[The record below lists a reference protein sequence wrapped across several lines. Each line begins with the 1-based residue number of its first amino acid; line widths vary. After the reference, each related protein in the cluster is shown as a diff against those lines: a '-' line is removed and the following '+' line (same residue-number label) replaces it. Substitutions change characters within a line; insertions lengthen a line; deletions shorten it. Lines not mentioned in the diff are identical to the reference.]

1 MAVNN
6 STMELATGGVDGSVD
21 LWACGEW
28 TKTLSF
34 KTKLGGQ
41 VLSLKFGELK
51 TAKPLLMVSSYFQS
65 MFILK
70 V

>member
-6 STMELATGGVDGSVD
+6 ITMELATGGMDGSVD
-21 LWACGEW
+21 IWACKEW

-51 TAKPLLMVSSYFQS
+51 TSKRILMVSSLL
-65 MFILK
+65 ILLL
-70 V
+70 